1 MQLQVGDV
9 VKLKPRFIVSGSSGI
24 CIVIKVESVNGPGWV
39 AYDYITMLATGQLIR
54 ITESCVEDVY
64 STN

>member
-9 VKLKPRFIVSGSSGI
+9 VKLKPRFIVNGSSGI
-24 CIVIKVESVNGPGWV
+24 CIVIKIESVQGPGWV
-39 AYDYITMLATGQLIR
+39 AYDYVAMQATGLMIR
-54 ITESCVEDVY
+54 ITESCVATVY